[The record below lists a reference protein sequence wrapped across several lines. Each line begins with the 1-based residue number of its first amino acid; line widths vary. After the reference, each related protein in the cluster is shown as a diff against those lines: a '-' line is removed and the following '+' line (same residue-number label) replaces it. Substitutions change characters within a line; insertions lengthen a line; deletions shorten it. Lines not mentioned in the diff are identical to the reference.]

1 MKGADVVDNVSDRMW
16 QNDVLAQ
23 TFKGVSYQLMGH
35 DVPTEILNSNL
46 NMTSRRKEEMIIF
59 VHST

>member
-1 MKGADVVDNVSDRMW
+1 MW

-23 TFKGVSYQLMGH
+23 TFKGVPYQLMGH

-46 NMTSRRKEEMIIF
+46 NITSRRKEEMIIF